1 MTYMVFSINLSAL
14 TTSIQKSLAYAG
26 LLFLLTLVGKPHLV
40 HRACFDPLNLQRRAY
55 NEWLKKRLR
64 NLAGLFQT
72 SDMDQLPVIKK
83 TVLYGQV
90 SATRTFSPITSV
102 AINIMHPAVMKT
114 PVTPLIPKSKPP
126 NAAPAAI
133 ED

>member
-1 MTYMVFSINLSAL
+1 MSASGTKRISLLVVRSAMSEKQPKIEREGIKISRCFLSGR
-14 TTSIQKSLAYAG
+14 SLSSAIR
-26 LLFLLTLVGKPHLV
+26 H
-40 HRACFDPLNLQRRAY
+40 
-55 NEWLKKRLR
+55 LKKRCYLVS
-64 NLAGLFQT
+64 NQ
-72 SDMDQLPVIKK
+72 I
-83 TVLYGQV
+83 TV
-90 SATRTFSPITSV
+90 TRTFSPITSV